1 MTNQSPKA
9 QLAALYEK
17 KRQNGLVDVRFDI
30 GKKDEAS
37 FDDVAVEVLRLE
49 ESIEQGNYRVIRF
62 DDIR

>member
-30 GKKDEAS
+30 DKKDEAS